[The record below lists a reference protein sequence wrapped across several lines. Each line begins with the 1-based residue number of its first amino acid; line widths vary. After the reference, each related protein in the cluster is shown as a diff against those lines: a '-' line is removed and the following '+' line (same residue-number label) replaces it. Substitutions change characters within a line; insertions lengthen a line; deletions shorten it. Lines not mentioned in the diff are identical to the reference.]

1 MKEKRLK
8 LCTIFLF
15 AVGLTGLQAQDN
27 VNASGGQLSG
37 TGGSVAYSV
46 GQLVY
51 SVHTGPNGS
60 VSEGVQQPYEISTL
74 TGIEEIAI
82 NFTVSTFPNPITD
95 YLTLQVDVNEDHNIE
110 LMSYFLYDNNGK
122 LLRNEKITGSHT
134 SIDMSNLS
142 PAIYFVKVM
151 EENNDVKTFKIIKN

>member
-15 AVGLTGLQAQDN
+15 AVGLTGLHAQES

-46 GQLVY
+46 GQIVY
-51 SVHTGPNGS
+51 SVNTGPNGS
-60 VSEGVQQPYEISTL
+60 VSEGVQQPYEISTV
-74 TGIEEIAI
+74 TGIEDIAI
-82 NFTVSTFPNPITD
+82 NFTVSTYPNPITD
-95 YLTLQVDVNEDHNIE
+95 YLTLQIDVNEDHNIE
-110 LMSYFLYDNNGK
+110 LMSYFLYDNYGK
-122 LLRNEKITGSHT
+122 LLRNERITGSQT

-142 PAIYFVKVM
+142 PGIYFVKVM
-151 EENNDVKTFKIIKN
+151 EENNDIKTFKTIKN